1 MSAIAQL
8 AWNTG
13 SVDPVGITSGKI
25 HTELGGAAKVP
36 AGPGAPIG
44 HGGPTGTA
52 GPCVTGT
59 LTTLPETTN
68 PGPSVG

>member
-13 SVDPVGITSGKI
+13 IADPVGITSGNTQ
-25 HTELGGAAKVP
+25 TEFGGAAKVAAGP
-36 AGPGAPIG
+36 AGPTDPTAPA
-44 HGGPTGTA
+44 GPA